1 MKHHRLFLSVL
12 AACVVIAFSAQ
23 GAQAQQGGPQ
33 VGGSSAAASPEATP
47 AERRP
52 LDFEQI
58 IETAKDRV
66 FPALVYVKPICETFE
81 DGERER
87 AQVFGSGVIISGDGL
102 VVTNHHVV
110 DKAIAINC
118 VLWNKEQVPAKLVGQ
133 DQETDLAVIRL
144 EWKGK
149 EPLPTAEF
157 ADSDQLTEGQ
167 FVMAL
172 GAPFGFTRSISLGI
186 ISNTQRYIGFRTIYK
201 YNLWLQTDASV
212 NPGNSGGPLVDTKG
226 RVVGINTLGAGGGE
240 MGFSIPANEVKR
252 IVACLCKDGKVVRAW
267 TGIEL
272 QALRDF
278 DSDTFIEGDEGV
290 LIKTIEAESPA
301 KSAGLMGG
309 DILLSVNGAPVNGKY
324 VEQIPGIRWMLSGL
338 PVGQPVTATVR
349 RAGQTL
355 DITLTPVLKGELE
368 GKDFDCRRWNMTVKD
383 ITQQANPTLYFY
395 VKEGV
400 FIRAVRYPGNAET
413 ADLRSNDILL
423 KLDNEPVKTVDDVKR
438 VYERLMA
445 DEKREK
451 KVLVTVM
458 REGLERMVVMD
469 YRRDY
474 EKED

>member
-1 MKHHRLFLSVL
+1 
-12 AACVVIAFSAQ
+12 
-23 GAQAQQGGPQ
+23 
-33 VGGSSAAASPEATP
+33 
-47 AERRP
+47 
-52 LDFEQI
+52 
-58 IETAKDRV
+58 
-66 FPALVYVKPICETFE
+66 
-81 DGERER
+81 
-87 AQVFGSGVIISGDGL
+87 
-102 VVTNHHVV
+102 
-110 DKAIAINC
+110 
-118 VLWNKEQVPAKLVGQ
+118 
-133 DQETDLAVIRL
+133 VIRL

-149 EPLPTAEF
+149 EPLPAAEF

-272 QALRDF
+272 QALSDF

-368 GKDFDCRRWNMTVKD
+368 GKDFDCRRWNMTVKG